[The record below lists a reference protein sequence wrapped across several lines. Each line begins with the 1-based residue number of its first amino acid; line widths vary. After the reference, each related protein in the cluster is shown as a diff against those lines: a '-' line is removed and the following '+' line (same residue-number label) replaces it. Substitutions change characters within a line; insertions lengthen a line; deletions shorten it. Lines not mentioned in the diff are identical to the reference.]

1 MERNGIGSRITGDNY
16 RDYKKYLE
24 IQKMNS
30 GSNYIFLNNNAKN
43 INNNNLNIN
52 NNSNFNNNNNA
63 NINNTINNKNIN
75 KINNDN
81 QSNKSNPMNITTNST
96 NSRVPFVY
104 IPMNRPPS
112 SDITKKNNINME
124 EENQLLYQNNNKTLN
139 PNSNYSNLNYID
151 NLDDNKN
158 TFFDENGGE
167 KITNSQILSE
177 IKNLKMILS
186 KTMKNQTEAQ
196 NKIMEY
202 DKIINEQENIIR
214 LNNLKLNEHDN
225 KLTEILLS
233 FNNYLQ
239 LNEKTSMIINDAQKK
254 MDNFVKNSD
263 FIDLKST
270 MYNLNKE
277 NENKLVE
284 LNSLCGDLDN
294 KMTEMGKENESYQKF
309 TLEKMKQI
317 QKDSM
322 ETRLQQQNE
331 LIKMEEA
338 KDNRIN
344 AQFSQLKNL
353 ISINDKNIK
362 EEQEYRKTM
371 INDLRNEILNI
382 FAEKDDQINK
392 LEKNQL
398 ETEKNLISLNKDYI
412 QSFNELISKNNEKY
426 NYELKSIRSL
436 IESGLTKVD
445 IKMEKDLKTY
455 EENLTILKSNILE
468 QKTNIA
474 NLDTFIKESI
484 NEIENKMEL
493 SKGTNNDYFNKFDL
507 LSTNFKQFMEES
519 LNIINSK
526 TKEVDDNLK
535 KLIGDEIQKVNDKFK
550 INTEQNEKHFND
562 IDEKLNEM
570 KEQLITIIRAGKFD
584 DLKNITKGTENNI
597 NIQNSPNKILIQDF
611 VQKICDENI
620 QTLKLTFN
628 DYQQE
633 LLNNMNAK
641 NEEAKAKFALEQKE
655 NMKKIEEIYNKK
667 IDEVNEKRMK
677 SVLEKEEIR
686 DGKVQEYI
694 VESELRITKNY
705 DKRIKSI
712 EEDLESLTIK
722 VGLGP

>member
-1 MERNGIGSRITGDNY
+1 MERNGISSRITGDNY

-30 GSNYIFLNNNAKN
+30 GNNMFLNNNGNN
-43 INNNNLNIN
+43 INSNILNNNIN
-52 NNSNFNNNNNA
+52 
-63 NINNTINNKNIN
+63 NNTINNINNRNGNIN
-75 KINNDN
+75 EN
-81 QSNKSNPMNITTNST
+81 QANQNNPMNITTNST

-112 SDITKKNNINME
+112 SDITKKNYINAE
-124 EENQLLYQNNNKTLN
+124 EENKNKIYQNNNN
-139 PNSNYSNLNYID
+139 GSNQYSNYNNENLNE
-151 NLDDNKN
+151 NKKN
-158 TFFDENGGE
+158 VLDENNGGN
-167 KITNSQILSE
+167 ITNNQILTE
-177 IKNLKMILS
+177 INNLKMILS
-186 KTMKNQTEAQ
+186 RTLKNQTETQ

-254 MDNFVKNSD
+254 MDNFVKGND

-277 NENKLVE
+277 NENKINE
-284 LNSLCGDLDN
+284 LTSLCGDLEN
-294 KMTEMGKENESYQKF
+294 KMTEMGKENENYQKF

-331 LIKMEEA
+331 LIKMEDA

-353 ISINDKNIK
+353 ITINDKNIK

-382 FAEKDDQINK
+382 FGEKDEQISK
-392 LEKNQL
+392 LERNQL

-412 QSFNELISKNNEKY
+412 QSFNELINKNNEKY

-436 IESGLTKVD
+436 IEAGLTKVD
-445 IKMEKDLKTY
+445 IKMEKDLKIY

-474 NLDTFIKESI
+474 NLDTYIKESI
-484 NEIENKMEL
+484 NDIENKMEMT
-493 SKGTNNDYFNKFDL
+493 KGTNNDYFSKFDL
-507 LSTNFKQFMEES
+507 LSTSFKQFMEES
-519 LNIINSK
+519 LNIINTK

-535 KLIGDEIQKVNDKFK
+535 KLLGEEINKIDEKIK
-550 INTEQNEKHFND
+550 INSQQNEKHFND
-562 IDEKLNEM
+562 IDEKLVEM
-570 KEQLITIIRAGKFD
+570 KEQLIIIVKAGKFD
-584 DLKNITKGTENNI
+584 DFKNITKANVDDINLQNNP
-597 NIQNSPNKILIQDF
+597 SKILIREF
-611 VQKICDENI
+611 VQKVCDENI
-620 QTLKLTFN
+620 NSLKITFN
-628 DYQQE
+628 EYQQE
-633 LLNNMNAK
+633 LLNNMNVK
-641 NEEAKAKFALEQKE
+641 NEEAKGKFALEQKE
-655 NMKKIEEIYNKK
+655 NIKKIEELFNKRLE
-667 IDEVNEKRMK
+667 EVNEKINK
-677 SVLEKEEIR
+677 ELKEKEEIK
-686 DGKVQEYI
+686 DGKIQEYI
-694 VESELRITKNY
+694 VETELRITKKY
-705 DKRIKSI
+705 DNIIKVI
-712 EEDLESLTIK
+712 QEDLENLTIK
-722 VGLGP
+722 IGLGA

>member
-1 MERNGIGSRITGDNY
+1 MSSKITGDDY

-30 GSNYIFLNNNAKN
+30 RTNNIFGNNNTN
-43 INNNNLNIN
+43 NLINNNVANLIN
-52 NNSNFNNNNNA
+52 NGNMNNRNGIRTNE
-63 NINNTINNKNIN
+63 
-75 KINNDN
+75 N
-81 QSNKSNPMNITTNST
+81 QTNQNNPMNITTNST

-112 SDITKKNNINME
+112 SDLIKKNNINME
-124 EENQLLYQNNNKTLN
+124 EENKIYQNNNGNNNNNKTLN
-139 PNSNYSNLNYID
+139 PNLNYID
-151 NLDDNKN
+151 DL
-158 TFFDENGGE
+158 DENKKVLIDENNLG
-167 KITNSQILSE
+167 NVSSNQILNE
-177 IKNLKMILS
+177 INNLKMILTR
-186 KTMKNQTEAQ
+186 TMKNQTETQ

-239 LNEKTSMIINDAQKK
+239 LNEKTSMIINDSQKK
-254 MDNFVKNSD
+254 MDNFVKGTD
-263 FIDLKST
+263 FIDFKST
-270 MYNLNKE
+270 MYTLNKE
-277 NENKLVE
+277 NENKINE
-284 LNSLCGDLDN
+284 LTTLCGDLDN
-294 KMTEMGKENESYQKF
+294 RMTEMGKENEGYQKF

-331 LIKMEEA
+331 LIKMEDA

-362 EEQEYRKTM
+362 EEQEFRKTM

-382 FAEKDDQINK
+382 FAEKDDQLSK
-392 LEKNQL
+392 LERNQL

-412 QSFNELISKNNEKY
+412 QSFNELINKNNEKY

-436 IESGLTKVD
+436 IEAGLTKVD

-484 NEIENKMEL
+484 NDIENKMEL
-493 SKGTNNDYFNKFDL
+493 AKGTSNDYFSKFDL
-507 LSTNFKQFMEES
+507 LSSSFKQFMEES
-519 LNIINSK
+519 LNIINTK
-526 TKEVDDNLK
+526 TKEVNDNLN
-535 KLIGDEIQKVNDKFK
+535 KLLNEEVQKLDDKFK
-550 INTEQNEKHFND
+550 TNADQNEKHFND
-562 IDEKLNEM
+562 IDEKVIEM
-570 KEQLITIIRAGKFD
+570 KEQLITIIKAGKFD
-584 DLKNITKGTENNI
+584 DFKNITNGNVNDI
-597 NIQNSPNKILIQDF
+597 NIKNSPNKILIQEF

-620 QTLKLTFN
+620 QTLKVTFN
-628 DYQQE
+628 EYEQE
-633 LLNNMNAK
+633 LLNNMNTK
-641 NEEAKAKFALEQKE
+641 NEEIKAKFSLEQKD
-655 NMKKIEEIYNKK
+655 NMKKIEDIFGKR
-667 IDEVNEKRMK
+667 IDEVNEKIMK
-677 SVLEKEEIR
+677 DIKEKEEIR

-694 VESELRITKNY
+694 VESELRITKKY
-705 DKRIKSI
+705 DNIIKSI
-712 EEDLESLTIK
+712 QEDLESITIK
-722 VGLGP
+722 IGLGP

>member
-1 MERNGIGSRITGDNY
+1 MERSLNSRITGDNY
-16 RDYKKYLE
+16 RDYKRYLE

-30 GSNYIFLNNNAKN
+30 G
-43 INNNNLNIN
+43 NNNNIFGNNNPSNNIIN
-52 NNSNFNNNNNA
+52 NGNRV
-63 NINNTINNKNIN
+63 
-75 KINNDN
+75 NDN
-81 QSNKSNPMNITTNST
+81 QNNPMNITTNSN

-112 SDITKKNNINME
+112 SDQIKKNNINME
-124 EENQLLYQNNNKTLN
+124 EENKIFLNNNKTLN
-139 PNSNYSNLNYID
+139 QKSNYID
-151 NLDDNKN
+151 NI
-158 TFFDENGGE
+158 DENGGN
-167 KITNSQILSE
+167 ITNKINNNISNTQIINELN
-177 IKNLKMILS
+177 NLKMILTR
-186 KTMKNQTEAQ
+186 TMKNQTETQ

-254 MDNFVKNSD
+254 MDSFVKNTD
-263 FIDLKST
+263 FIELKSSL
-270 MYNLNKE
+270 YNLNKE
-277 NENKLVE
+277 NENKINE
-284 LNSLCGDLDN
+284 LNSICGDLEN
-294 KMTEMGKENESYQKF
+294 KMTEMGKENENYQKF

-331 LIKMEEA
+331 LIKMDEA

-344 AQFSQLKNL
+344 AQFGQLKNL
-353 ISINDKNIK
+353 ISINDNNIK
-362 EEQEYRKTM
+362 EEQEFRKTM
-371 INDLRNEILNI
+371 INDLRNEILTI

-436 IESGLTKVD
+436 IEAGLTKVD

-455 EENLTILKSNILE
+455 EENLTIIKSNILE

-474 NLDTFIKESI
+474 NLETFVKESI
-484 NEIENKMEL
+484 NDIENKMEM
-493 SKGTNNDYFNKFDL
+493 SKGTNNDYFSKFDL
-507 LSTNFKQFMEES
+507 LSNSFKQFMEES
-519 LNIINSK
+519 LNIINAK

-535 KLIGDEIQKVNDKFK
+535 KLIGDEIQKLDDKFK
-550 INTEQNEKHFND
+550 INSGQTEKHFSD
-562 IDEKLNEM
+562 IDEKIIEM
-570 KEQLITIIRAGKFD
+570 KDQLITIIKAGKFED
-584 DLKNITKGTENNI
+584 IKNIPNGNVNDI
-597 NIQNSPNKILIQDF
+597 NLRDSPNKILIREF

-620 QTLKLTFN
+620 QTLKITFN
-628 DYQQE
+628 DYEQE
-633 LLNNMNAK
+633 LLNNMNVK
-641 NEEAKAKFALEQKE
+641 NEEAKAKFTLEQKE
-655 NMKKIEEIYNKK
+655 NIKKIEEMLVKK
-667 IDEVNEKRMK
+667 IDEVDEKIMK
-677 SVLEKEEIR
+677 DIKSKEEIR

-694 VESELRITKNY
+694 VESELRITKRY
-705 DKRIKSI
+705 DNIIKSI
-712 EEDLESLTIK
+712 QEDLESLTIK
-722 VGLGP
+722 IGLGP